1 MTEETLIAIQH
12 NNRYVDGSELMY
24 GQNLDDLPMSSIML
38 IKHANPLP
46 LPPRSHM
53 ICDVGLEE
61 AGY

>member
-46 LPPRSHM
+46 LTST
-53 ICDVGLEE
+53 
-61 AGY
+61 